1 VNLTNSQWPNKN
13 AQSALIL
20 ILTTELSTVN
30 SEMASSR
37 YQYKASAPMQSTKNE
52 GIDLRSFSCG
62 SPKIVESP
70 SIITEAPCE
79 IAENRRIAVKNHRM
93 KSPKIAESPGTRQIV
108 HSSTKSESKFWVPG
122 LPQIPTIFIVQCLS
136 GRLYGLYCGITSHP
150 SNPCLGLI
158 RLTSN
163 RVPERETCFQV

>member
-79 IAENRRIAVKNHRM
+79 IAENRRIAVKNHRIAVRNRRIAVRNRRIAVKNHHITVRNRRKSQNRPEQGRLCTPPPSQNRNSGSLGYH
-93 KSPKIAESPGTRQIV
+93 KSPL
-108 HSSTKSESKFWVPG
+108 SS
-122 LPQIPTIFIVQCLS
+122 
-136 GRLYGLYCGITSHP
+136 
-150 SNPCLGLI
+150 
-158 RLTSN
+158 
-163 RVPERETCFQV
+163 